1 MREIKFRA
9 WHNKGWICFGVEGVP
24 KEIENDIDY
33 TLVYQFTGLNDCNGK
48 EIYEGDIIR
57 VKEISKAKEIV
68 YNNKVVE
75 YVDGSFGISTNG
87 YDLNEWSIVPLFIA
101 KDVVKSDIEIIGNI
115 HEHSYL
121 LDFKGEHYV

>member
-1 MREIKFRA
+1 MREIKFRT
-9 WHNKGWICFGVEGVP
+9 WHNNGWIYFGVEGVP

-75 YVDGSFGISTNG
+75 FIDGSFGISTDG
-87 YDLNEWSIVPLFIA
+87 YDLNDWSIVPLFIA
-101 KDVVKSDIEIIGNI
+101 KDVVKSDIEIIGNVY
-115 HEHSYL
+115 ENPEL
-121 LDFKGEHYV
+121 LEYSK